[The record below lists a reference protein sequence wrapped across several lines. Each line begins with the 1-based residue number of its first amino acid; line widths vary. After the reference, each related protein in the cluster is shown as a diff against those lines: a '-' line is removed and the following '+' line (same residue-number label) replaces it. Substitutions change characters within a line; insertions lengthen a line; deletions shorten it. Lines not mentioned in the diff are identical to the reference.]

1 MVREAVN
8 LTPIINAVI
17 ALIAA
22 LIATFVIPAIKK
34 YTSEKEREELMV
46 WVNVAVKAA
55 EQLAKSGVIDKEERL
70 DKVYEF
76 LQSKNLIV
84 DFDEVKMLIEAYV
97 KDLPSLTVKSDVD
110 KETVEKVEEKT
121 TPDKIDEAVKE
132 MIKEEENGKG

>member
-1 MVREAVN
+1 MVKEAIN

-22 LIATFVIPAIKK
+22 IIATFIIPAIKK

-76 LQSKNLIV
+76 LQNKNLIV
-84 DFDEVKMLIEAYV
+84 NFDEVKMLIEAYV
-97 KDLPSLTVKSDVD
+97 KDLPSLTVKSDISKD
-110 KETVEKVEEKT
+110 TVAKVEEKIT
-121 TPDKIDEAVKE
+121 SDKIDEAVKE